1 MKRHFFVTEDLDDLQ
16 LVEQELQARGV
27 EKPHMHVLSHNDCQ
41 VQLRRLNDVEA
52 VLRKD
57 VVRST
62 EIGAVVG
69 VSAAAVV
76 LLVAYLSGA
85 TGSAAGW
92 TPFVFLSIVMLGFC
106 TWEGGF
112 LGIQE
117 THRDFKRFNNAME
130 AGKHIFFVDI
140 DSEHKSI
147 LYEVADAHPTLRNA
161 GEGEGRPALVV
172 GAQKRWNSFM
182 TTMP

>member
-27 EKPHMHVLSHNDCQ
+27 DKPHMHVLSNHDSQ

-62 EIGAVVG
+62 EIGAVIG
-69 VSAAAVV
+69 VVAAAVV

-85 TGSAAGW
+85 ASSAAGW
-92 TPFVFLSIVMLGFC
+92 TPFVFLAIVMLGFC

-117 THRDFKRFNNAME
+117 THHDFKRFQNAMD

-140 DSEHKSI
+140 NLEHETI
-147 LYEVADAHPTLRNA
+147 LNEVADAHPTLRNA
-161 GEGEGRPALVV
+161 GEGEGRPALVI

-182 TTMP
+182 TVMP